1 MKLNRKLA
9 VVSMLI
15 ITVTIGVAFTKPYKP
30 AKRNLKVLPQN
41 ISDKALD
48 KIMED
53 FEKDLGV
60 KCDFCHVPVKGDS
73 SKLDFA
79 SDDKPEKEI
88 SREMMRMTIDINNK
102 YFQAKNAMIGDSL
115 LAVTCNTCHKG
126 DPHPEATH

>member
-1 MKLNRKLA
+1 MKFNRKLV

-15 ITVTIGVAFTKPYKP
+15 VTVIIGVAFTKPYKP

-48 KIMED
+48 KIMDD

-60 KCDFCHVPVKGDS
+60 KCDFCHVPMKTDT

-79 SDDKPEKEI
+79 SDERPEKEI